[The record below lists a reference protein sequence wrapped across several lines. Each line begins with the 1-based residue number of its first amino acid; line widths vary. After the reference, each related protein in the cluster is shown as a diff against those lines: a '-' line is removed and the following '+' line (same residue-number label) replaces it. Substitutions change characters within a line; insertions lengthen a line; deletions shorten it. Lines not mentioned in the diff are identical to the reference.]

1 MNFRAV
7 KAVELTLPKAPKMV
21 DLVPADAQA
30 HGGATIAD
38 TNVADGFLV
47 IMRAYLLQAE
57 NDLLKLY
64 LNDDVVS
71 STTIAKGAENDDTP
85 LRIPSGVFQ
94 KGYNRIKFGI
104 KRTSQEE
111 EFTSDLIL
119 LHRTSPPGDT
129 PPVLTISVSHDSI
142 GPDEADA
149 VSVSITYKNTQ
160 WYDRILVDCNGV
172 LVEHRVL
179 PESVS
184 PLPPIPQHFVILI
197 PRAVLEQGGDDSD
210 FEFKFRVLDYVTNPS
225 GPPTWSY
232 VVTADVHLNRLT
244 LPMAVLRE
252 IPTENNDDPTIVDLE
267 KMKGGPL
274 WALVHLPDSLW
285 KVGDSIYLLFS
296 AELNGVVIAQHE
308 ETLPITQV
316 PTHLA
321 WDIPH
326 AKVVRDSSVNLLYQL
341 IRHGVIIGTS
351 ATANAQVIGRDT
363 SDLHPPKL
371 LQPAVNPIDA
381 LAYPQ
386 GVTLQVQYSD
396 AQVGDHARLI
406 EIDAPAGSPLFPLVA
421 FESNKQANVQLKPE
435 FLAARHGKDLKFKW
449 SLHQGNEPIG
459 ESPALELRV
468 IKMIDGDPR
477 FPTPEI
483 KEATGSVGQK
493 VLDLQTFPGDATVFV
508 APWPMIAE
516 GQKIYLFVHAVLES
530 GQPDVI
536 ILEEGRAIDS
546 LEPTNGVY
554 INFPRKILQSL
565 KSNTAITSNLK
576 ISFNEETEEENL
588 VGLPTLTTTLL
599 RPIITENFNNHPTIE
614 ISSGESLKIPR
625 MTISCI
631 NGSGTC
637 GIREQHQLPG
647 MLDGPGINV
656 SRGKSHPSHTEIDTV
671 NFLLDIPCTKI
682 KFSCTF
688 QSHLALI
695 TFYDSRDKPI
705 ETLRLP
711 GSPDYYTPHNKWIE
725 FSAPA
730 GESISRFQTETSDHL
745 YFDYFTFML

>member
-21 DLVPADAQA
+21 DLVPADVQA
-30 HGGATIAD
+30 HGGATLAD

-64 LNDDVVS
+64 LNDDLVS

-85 LRIPSGVFQ
+85 LRIPTGVFQ

-172 LVEHRVL
+172 RVEHRVL

-225 GPPTWSY
+225 GPPTWSD

-252 IPTENNDDPTIVDLE
+252 IPTENNDDPTVVDLE

-468 IKMIDGDPR
+468 LKMIDGDPR

-493 VLDLQTFPGDATVFV
+493 VLDLQKFRTDATVFV

-516 GQKIYLFVHAVLES
+516 GQRISLIAQVVLES
-530 GQPDVI
+530 GQSDTIVLEQGRVI
-536 ILEEGRAIDS
+536 TQSES
-546 LEPTNGVY
+546 TNGVAST
-554 INFPRKILQSL
+554 FPRKNLHTLKSGNIFTSSL
-565 KSNTAITSNLK
+565 KVSFDGAIEEKNSVTFPELKTS
-576 ISFNEETEEENL
+576 
-588 VGLPTLTTTLL
+588 LL
-599 RPIITENFNNHPTIE
+599 RPLITENFDGHPIVRLLA
-614 ISSGESLKIPR
+614 GESGKISK
-625 MTISCI
+625 MTVYNLSGWGSC
-631 NGSGTC
+631 GVRT
-637 GIREQHQLPG
+637 QDQLPG
-647 MLDGPGINV
+647 MLEGSAINV
-656 SRGKSHPSHTEIDTV
+656 SKGKNRPEDTDIDTALFV
-671 NFLLDIPCTKI
+671 LDAACLKI
-682 KFSCTF
+682 KFACVM
-688 QSHLALI
+688 QSNVALI
-695 TFYDSRDKPI
+695 TFFNPEEQPIGKINLPKSANYNKPNN
-705 ETLRLP
+705 T
-711 GSPDYYTPHNKWIE
+711 WIE
-725 FSAPA
+725 FQAPS
-730 GESISRFQTETSDHL
+730 GESIGQFQTETSDYL
-745 YFDYFTFML
+745 FFDFFTFTF

>member
-1 MNFRAV
+1 
-7 KAVELTLPKAPKMV
+7 
-21 DLVPADAQA
+21 
-30 HGGATIAD
+30 
-38 TNVADGFLV
+38 
-47 IMRAYLLQAE
+47 
-57 NDLLKLY
+57 
-64 LNDDVVS
+64 
-71 STTIAKGAENDDTP
+71 
-85 LRIPSGVFQ
+85 
-94 KGYNRIKFGI
+94 
-104 KRTSQEE
+104 
-111 EFTSDLIL
+111 
-119 LHRTSPPGDT
+119 
-129 PPVLTISVSHDSI
+129 
-142 GPDEADA
+142 

-296 AELNGVVIAQHE
+296 AELNGVVIARHE

-326 AKVVRDSSVNLLYQL
+326 AKVVRDSSVKVLYQL

-386 GVTLQVQYSD
+386 GVTLQVEYPD
-396 AQVGDHARLI
+396 AQAGDHARLI

-421 FESNKQANVQLKPE
+421 FDSNKQANIQLKPE

-508 APWPMIAE
+508 APWPMIAAR
-516 GQKIYLFVHAVLES
+516 QRISLSVHVVLES

-536 ILEEGRAIDS
+536 ILEQGREIDQTES
-546 LEPTNGVY
+546 VSGIFAKL
-554 INFPRKILQSL
+554 PRKILHTL
-565 KSNTAITSNLK
+565 KSGTTINS
-576 ISFNEETEEENL
+576 SFKVSFDGGTEEKHYVAFPEL
-588 VGLPTLTTTLL
+588 KKPLL
-599 RPIITENFNNHPTIE
+599 RPVTTENFDGHPRLTLMAGNSAK
-614 ISSGESLKIPR
+614 ISK
-625 MTISCI
+625 MTIY
-631 NGSGTC
+631 NVSGTGGC
-637 GIREQHQLPG
+637 GVRNQDQLPG
-647 MLDGPGINV
+647 MLDGPAVYV
-656 SRGKSHPSHTEIDTV
+656 SSLKSFPAHTEIDTV
-671 NFLLDIPCTKI
+671 VFALDAPCVKI
-682 KFSCTF
+682 KFSCVM
-688 QSHLALI
+688 QSHAALI
-695 TFYDSRDKPI
+695 TFYNPEEDSI
-705 ETLRLP
+705 GQIRLP
-711 GSPDYYTPHNKWIE
+711 ASSSYNTPHNKWIE
-725 FSAPA
+725 FPAPR
-730 GESISRFQTETSDHL
+730 GESISRFQTETSDFL
-745 YFDYFTFML
+745 YFDYFTFTF